1 MDEKEIR
8 WSLKAIYDK
17 IDILDYWINRNKS
30 KAYSRK
36 LDSLFDKKLDSA
48 AKNPES
54 GKKTDYENIRI
65 KVVSYY
71 LIYYRIQENYIEVVR
86 IWDSRRNPGSL
97 NL

>member
-8 WSLKAIYDK
+8 WSLKAIHDK

-36 LDSLFDKKLDSA
+36 LDSLFDKKLNSA

-54 GKKTDYENIRI
+54 GKNTDYKNIKI
-65 KVVSYY
+65 KAVSHY
-71 LIYYRIQENYIEVVR
+71 LIFYRILEKYIEVVR
-86 IWDSRRNPGSL
+86 IWDSRRDPKSF

>member
-8 WSLKAIYDK
+8 WSLKAIHDK

-30 KAYSRK
+30 KTYSQN
-36 LDSLFDKKLDSA
+36 LDRLFDTKLSST

-54 GKKTDYENIRI
+54 GKKTDYKNIRI
-65 KVVSYY
+65 KIVTHY
-71 LIYYRIQENYIEVVR
+71 LLFYIIQEKYIEVVR
-86 IWDSRRNPGSL
+86 IWDARRNPKNL